1 MKKSIPVGLQ
11 PSDKLSFLTLIF
23 VVQIFSNLIGNFMKQ
38 TNRRVFMMQVALG
51 GTALAAQQALAQ
63 AMVNEKDPQA
73 AALGYAADTTKV
85 DAKKFPKHAA
95 SQKCNNCALYQAKA
109 TDPAGGCPLFA
120 GKQVHG
126 NGWCSAWAKKG

>member
-1 MKKSIPVGLQ
+1 
-11 PSDKLSFLTLIF
+11 
-23 VVQIFSNLIGNFMKQ
+23 MKQ

-51 GTALAAQQALAQ
+51 STALSAQQAMAQ